1 MIDERDYDIWDQPR
15 ITWHVKYQR
24 PLLDHASVSSSSQA
38 DQASSLNIATTAID
52 GRRSETTSTFVESNE
67 GHHNTKDSYRL
78 RAKVSVKKDEVQAV
92 LPIAKH
98 KDLMNLAVLT
108 GRQVSRPLKIFI
120 VSQAGDVADVTLH
133 SSCSSSDQSVLKVMH
148 PFNWI
153 TQIPLLYIFDFQ
165 ASFSFRAEK
174 KGETIDFICPFKNV
188 AWESL
193 SWDVLK
199 AFDISSWHVYKHFTF
214 FLQFFGDL

>member
-24 PLLDHASVSSSSQA
+24 PLLPDHASSSSSQA
-38 DQASSLNIATTAID
+38 DQASSNIATTAID
-52 GRRSETTSTFVESNE
+52 GRSRSETTSTFVESNE
-67 GHHNTKDSYRL
+67 VHHNTKDSYRL

-133 SSCSSSDQSVLKVMH
+133 SSCSSADQSVLKVMH

-153 TQIPLLYIFDFQ
+153 TQIY
-165 ASFSFRAEK
+165 
-174 KGETIDFICPFKNV
+174 T
-188 AWESL
+188 
-193 SWDVLK
+193 
-199 AFDISSWHVYKHFTF
+199 Y
-214 FLQFFGDL
+214 